1 MGNSIEILTADL
13 RLIACSAAFARALCI
28 DRAHAANLLGFRLHD
43 AWPDADLPGVLES
56 YAKLIE
62 AYPDKIG
69 WGVWL
74 FAREG
79 EVIGDGGFHGP
90 PKEGRVQIGYSIVAE
105 HRRRGY
111 ATQAVAALCGW
122 GIERGA
128 KSIVGFC
135 DPDNESSARV
145 LDKCGFRE
153 MPMLPTGDGSRPQRK
168 WVFWP
173 GGPLSCFPR

>member
-1 MGNSIEILTADL
+1 MEPRLATQDL
-13 RLIACSAAFARALCI
+13 VLCACGAKVARAI
-28 DRAHAANLLGFRLHD
+28 GTNRAHASLLCGCALHRD
-43 AWPDADLPGVLES
+43 WPDAELPGVLES

-74 FAREG
+74 FVREG
-79 EVIGDGGFHGP
+79 VVIGDGGFHGP
-90 PKEGRVQIGYSIVAE
+90 PKEGRVQIGYSIVPE

-111 ATQAVAALCGW
+111 ATQAVAARCGW

-135 DPDNESSARV
+135 DPDNEPSARV
-145 LDKCGFRE
+145 LDNCGFRE

-173 GGPLSCFPR
+173 GGPLSFFPR